1 MKFWDTSAVIPL
13 LVQETRSAHYHALMV
28 RDAELAVWW
37 GTEIEC
43 WSALARAQRNGRFD
57 ARMFDLATAAL
68 DALRRSWFE
77 ISPSDEVRRE
87 ARRLLRLH
95 PLRAADSLQLGA
107 ALVWSGRYEGY
118 ELVASGEQLRNA
130 AQLEGFMVI

>member
-1 MKFWDTSAVIPL
+1 MKFWDTSALIPL
-13 LVQETRSAHYHALMV
+13 FVQEGRSAAYHALFE
-28 RDAELAVWW
+28 RDAEIAVWW

-57 ARMFDLATAAL
+57 ARNVELAAAAL
-68 DALRRSWFE
+68 DALRHSWFE
-77 ISPSDEVRRE
+77 ITPSDEVRRE

-95 PLRAADSLQLGA
+95 PLRAADALQLSA

-118 ELVASGEQLRNA
+118 ELVASDEQLRQA
-130 AQLEGFMVI
+130 AHLEGFIVV

>member
-13 LVQETRSAHYHALMV
+13 LVQEGRSAQYHALLE
-28 RDAELAVWW
+28 RDGEVAVWW

-57 ARMFDLATAAL
+57 ARSHELASAAL
-68 DALRRSWFE
+68 EALRGSWFE
-77 ISPSDEVRRE
+77 ITPSDEVRRE

-95 PLRAADSLQLGA
+95 PLRAADALQLSA

-118 ELVASGEQLRNA
+118 ELVASDEALRQA
-130 AQLEGFMVI
+130 AQLEGFIVI